1 MDYFEKS
8 GISQSMLKLLRKTP
22 ADFYYRYRSGK
33 YVESTTKSLEFGTK
47 LDMALFEPDMFDLN
61 YQLLTG
67 QKTTTKVGYI
77 AEGEYNDVMAM
88 VENIRAQKISDDL
101 DVTVGDLLLKAK
113 TQVVL
118 EWICPRTG
126 LLRKGKPDIVMGNG
140 DMFDLKSC
148 EDASP
153 YGFAKAAYDYGYHI
167 QGADYQEGNR
177 VQNNQL
183 GKFFF
188 IAVEKKAPYKVAVY
202 QLSGSFLALGY
213 KDRDNL
219 IDKYIECDS
228 TDIWPGYGNNI
239 MELNPP
245 HYIKL

>member
-113 TQVVL
+113 TQVATCL
-118 EWICPRTG
+118 DCM
-126 LLRKGKPDIVMGNG
+126 LNG
-140 DMFDLKSC
+140 SYSC
-148 EDASP
+148 R
-153 YGFAKAAYDYGYHI
+153 I
-167 QGADYQEGNR
+167 
-177 VQNNQL
+177 
-183 GKFFF
+183 
-188 IAVEKKAPYKVAVY
+188 
-202 QLSGSFLALGY
+202 
-213 KDRDNL
+213 
-219 IDKYIECDS
+219 
-228 TDIWPGYGNNI
+228 
-239 MELNPP
+239 
-245 HYIKL
+245 